1 MIVECHLTGCKHN
14 SACCTNSHKGKTT
27 YCTLERIKLT
37 IDNTVSHMDCKQY
50 EYDYKKPYECQSCKE
65 KEKKAK
71 IAVIEKTI
79 KLFKQEIAKEK
90 FDYSKALN
98 YINKVAKQDS
108 SMAQMMKEEL
118 YKRL

>member
-14 SACCTNSHKGKTT
+14 SACCANPHKGKTT
-27 YCTLERIKLT
+27 YCMLERIKLVVDSET
-37 IDNTVSHMDCKQY
+37 GIMDCEQY
-50 EYDYKKPYECQSCKE
+50 KFNYNKPFVCQSCIE

-90 FDYSKALN
+90 FDYSKAMN
-98 YINKVAKQDS
+98 YIKDYKVS
-108 SMAQMMKEEL
+108 
-118 YKRL
+118 